1 MSSEHAPAGAPPR
14 WGLRQSAAAVAVAAV
29 VAGVGGGAIYA
40 ATAAGASQLSGSGP
54 HQPFG
59 GFGFGG
65 PGSGFGGAG
74 FGGAGFGGAGFGGPD
89 DGPLH
94 SESVAAVPGGGY
106 TTRLTQKGT
115 VTAVS
120 AGSVTIRSD
129 DGYTVTYVLPSEV
142 AAPAGGESVSV
153 EGSRDGAVTTLGRI
167 APRTR

>member
-1 MSSEHAPAGAPPR
+1 MSSEHAPAGPPPR

-65 PGSGFGGAG
+65 PGP
-74 FGGAGFGGAGFGGPD
+74 GFGGAGFGGPD